1 MVGMAGTSMTN
12 DSIRSQIASAITLII
27 QLQRLP
33 DGKRRIISVCE
44 IAGMEDDV
52 IQVQDIVRFIKEST
66 DESGNIQGSFWAT
79 GIRPLFLAELKAYGI
94 ALPDSHFDSSGPL

>member
-44 IAGMEDDV
+44 IAGMQDDV
-52 IQVQDIVRFIKEST
+52 VQVQDIVRFIKEST